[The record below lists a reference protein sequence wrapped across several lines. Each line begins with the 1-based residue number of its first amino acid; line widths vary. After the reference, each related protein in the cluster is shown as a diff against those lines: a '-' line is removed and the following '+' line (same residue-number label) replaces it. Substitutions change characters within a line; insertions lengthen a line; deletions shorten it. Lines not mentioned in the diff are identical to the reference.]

1 MKLSAINELCRRVG
15 FAFIFYFPFFFFF
28 FFEVFGKCWDKGKP
42 MAKFRVPL
50 FPASTGNVIK
60 PLAFI

>member
-15 FAFIFYFPFFFFF
+15 FAFIFSFFFFF
-28 FFEVFGKCWDKGKP
+28 FFAVFGKCWDKSK
-42 MAKFRVPL
+42 AVAEFRVPL
-50 FPASTGNVIK
+50 FPASTGNVIN